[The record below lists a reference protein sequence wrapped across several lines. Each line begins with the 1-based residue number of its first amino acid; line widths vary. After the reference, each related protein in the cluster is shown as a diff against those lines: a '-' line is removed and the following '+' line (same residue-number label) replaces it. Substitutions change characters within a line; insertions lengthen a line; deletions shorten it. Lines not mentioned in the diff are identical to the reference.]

1 MKRNPVLDED
11 RQSIADWFQ
20 HWGDLVAQV
29 DFRRAQE
36 IYTEDVIAFGS
47 LGKMLTSRD
56 DLEQEQWRKVWP
68 TVADYRYDLST
79 LEIVTSPDRLMAMGA
94 ALFHSTGFH
103 QDGRTFERIG
113 RVTATL
119 MREAVGAP
127 WYATHTHVSLR
138 PGTPAPSHGNRPPA
152 P

>member
-1 MKRNPVLDED
+1 MKRNPVHPED
-11 RQSIADWFQ
+11 RQSIADWFEK
-20 HWGDLVAQV
+20 WGALVAAV
-29 DFRRAQE
+29 DFKRARE

-47 LGKMLTSRD
+47 LGKMLTTRD
-56 DLEQEQWRKVWP
+56 ALEQEQWRKVWP

-79 LEIVTSPDRLMAMGA
+79 LEIVTSPDRLMAIGA
-94 ALFHSTGFH
+94 AVFHSTGFH
-103 QDGRTFERIG
+103 ADGSTFERVG

-138 PGTPAPSHGNRPPA
+138 PGTPAPSHGDRPEA
-152 P
+152 A